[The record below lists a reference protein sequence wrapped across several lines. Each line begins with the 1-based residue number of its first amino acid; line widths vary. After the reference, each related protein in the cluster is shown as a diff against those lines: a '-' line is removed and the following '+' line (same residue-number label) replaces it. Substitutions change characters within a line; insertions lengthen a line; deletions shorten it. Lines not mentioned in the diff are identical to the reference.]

1 MELINLRVIEKLSN
15 VEARDL
21 DKLTKN
27 RVVKGF
33 SIHRYKR
40 YKPLTIV
47 FETQNQIPAQRGSSP
62 PREKQESSV
71 EIGRIR
77 SIIIDS
83 K

>member
-1 MELINLRVIEKLSN
+1 MWKRVILVRVIE
-15 VEARDL
+15 

-40 YKPLTIV
+40 YKSLTNSYSKLV
-47 FETQNQIPAQRGSSP
+47 QNQIPAQRGSSP

-71 EIGRIR
+71 EIDRIR